1 MCWHCNTQTHIKTN
15 ICTCVRAHTHTCT
28 QPLPH
33 TCMHAHTDTNIH
45 GTVSKDG
52 NKEGIER
59 VKDVPGRRNSPP
71 KGLRVRV
78 SMEVSMAGS
87 QYKQRYRDNGRCWE
101 GPSIMVM
108 RVIYEGNLVVYWQ

>member
-71 KGLRVRV
+71 KGYPWRSVWLVHNINKGI
-78 SMEVSMAGS
+78 E
-87 QYKQRYRDNGRCWE
+87 
-101 GPSIMVM
+101 IMVDAGK
-108 RVIYEGNLVVYWQ
+108 VHPSWS